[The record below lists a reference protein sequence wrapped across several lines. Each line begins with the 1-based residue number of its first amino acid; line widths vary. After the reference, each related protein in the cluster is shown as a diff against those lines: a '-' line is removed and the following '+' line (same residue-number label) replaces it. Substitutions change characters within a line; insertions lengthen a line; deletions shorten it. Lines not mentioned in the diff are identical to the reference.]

1 MRSDADLEMDL
12 MERAQAYR
20 SEGCATT
27 ATVMN
32 AEGFARGTCTVI
44 DAMRGMFMGP
54 NLVLLD
60 GIRQEEK
67 DLQIVVDHCHSRNIG
82 MGVFLPHPD
91 GALGRAQQVT
101 VWLSERSPDWA
112 LNMHNANLDLPVL
125 IGYLLGV
132 QPGSNLR
139 LSTVIRTIED
149 RADAFGFLL
158 RLIEQGRLPKG
169 TSVHVGEG
177 PFLEAAGES
186 PYSDIHIFGLP
197 TTIDKRRLAA
207 IRDACGGACL
217 FLLDSGQ
224 ESVLA

>member
-20 SEGCATT
+20 QSGCATT
-27 ATVMN
+27 ATVMDGG
-32 AEGFARGTCTVI
+32 GFAQGCCTVI

-60 GIRQEEK
+60 GAQQEEK
-67 DLQIVVDHCHSRNIG
+67 DLQIVVDHCHSRSVG

-91 GALGRAQQVT
+91 GSLGRAQQIT

-125 IGYLLGV
+125 IGYLLGS
-132 QPGSNLR
+132 QPGTKLR

-149 RADAFGFLL
+149 RSEANSFLL
-158 RLIEQGRLPKG
+158 RLSDQGRLPRN
-169 TSVHVGEG
+169 TEVHVGEG
-177 PFLEAAGES
+177 AFIDAASES

-224 ESVLA
+224 ESILA